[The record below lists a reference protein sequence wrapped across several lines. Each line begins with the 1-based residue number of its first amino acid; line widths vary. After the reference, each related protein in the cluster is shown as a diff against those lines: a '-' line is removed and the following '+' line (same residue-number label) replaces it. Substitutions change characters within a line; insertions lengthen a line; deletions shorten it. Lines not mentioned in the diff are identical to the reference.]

1 MPNLETEE
9 EAAKRIAKTSV
20 LNKFNDKIDNFDE
33 MFKDKENEFNDK
45 IDNFGE
51 MFKNKENK
59 LSTKL
64 NKLNNN
70 IKKHLRNFN

>member
-9 EAAKRIAKTSV
+9 EAAKVSV
-20 LNKFNDKIDNFDE
+20 LNKFNDKIGNFDE
-33 MFKDKENEFNDK
+33 MFKDKENEFN
-45 IDNFGE
+45 E

-64 NKLNNN
+64 NNN
-70 IKKHLRNFN
+70 I

>member
-1 MPNLETEE
+1 MKWLKIMNLT
-9 EAAKRIAKTSV
+9 KKQ
-20 LNKFNDKIDNFDE
+20 
-33 MFKDKENEFNDK
+33 NEFNK
-45 IDNFGE
+45 

-70 IKKHLRNFN
+70 IKKLNNYIKENNDKKINIEKK